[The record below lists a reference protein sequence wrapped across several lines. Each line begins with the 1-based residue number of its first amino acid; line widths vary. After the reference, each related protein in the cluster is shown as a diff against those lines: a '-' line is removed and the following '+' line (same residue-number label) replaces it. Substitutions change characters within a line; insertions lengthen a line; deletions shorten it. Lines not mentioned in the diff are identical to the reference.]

1 MNVKRT
7 TQLLIISFLFFGL
20 AGGVSMVAAADTSFN
35 PGYGADSDFLSPGW
49 APAKYT
55 SSYSD
60 PDFFSSTWK
69 TTKINYSYADP
80 DFFTSTWA
88 VPTYTPKADASFLNS
103 NWSVQA
109 PVLFM
114 NSGRDSSQINNTY
127 IDPFMSDSKIRAQL
141 IAQGWEIKGD
151 FW

>member
-1 MNVKRT
+1 
-7 TQLLIISFLFFGL
+7 
-20 AGGVSMVAAADTSFN
+20 MVAAADTSFN

-80 DFFTSTWA
+80 DFFTSTWT

-109 PVLFM
+109 PVLFRY
-114 NSGRDSSQINNTY
+114 SGIDSSRIDSYNL
-127 IDPFMSDSKIRAQL
+127 DPFASDAELKE
-141 IAQGWEIKGD
+141 QGWVISGGFME
-151 FW
+151 WS